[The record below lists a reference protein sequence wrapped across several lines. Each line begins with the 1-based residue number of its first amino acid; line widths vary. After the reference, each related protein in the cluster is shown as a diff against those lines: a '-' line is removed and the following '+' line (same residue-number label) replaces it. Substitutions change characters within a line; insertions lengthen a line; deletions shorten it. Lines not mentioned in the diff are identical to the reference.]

1 MNARMPAIKRFHHLQ
16 SWVGLILLVLQGLIP
31 ATAAWGQGLWERTSL
46 LDLRAGSV
54 RSDLARDLSAG
65 RYALEDGTMV
75 DLFDW
80 YRPRVTDLN
89 ILFLTELEP
98 SFALIWGISTGET
111 GQKYRID
118 PGLWLGVFYRAE
130 LAENQVLTFAAR
142 TLLGGAMQERPC
154 VAFYTILD
162 AFTQVNCRLAAS
174 TLPPQDT
181 LQFLVN
187 EPGSIETTF
196 SLRYE
201 IRF

>member
-1 MNARMPAIKRFHHLQ
+1 MKRFHHLQ

-54 RSDLARDLSAG
+54 RSDRARDLSAG

-80 YRPRVTDLN
+80 YRPRVTNMN

-98 SFALIWGISTGET
+98 SLALIWGISTGET

-154 VAFYTILD
+154 VAFYTILAD
-162 AFTQVNCRLAAS
+162 IPQVACRL
-174 TLPPQDT
+174 
-181 LQFLVN
+181 
-187 EPGSIETTF
+187 
-196 SLRYE
+196 R
-201 IRF
+201 